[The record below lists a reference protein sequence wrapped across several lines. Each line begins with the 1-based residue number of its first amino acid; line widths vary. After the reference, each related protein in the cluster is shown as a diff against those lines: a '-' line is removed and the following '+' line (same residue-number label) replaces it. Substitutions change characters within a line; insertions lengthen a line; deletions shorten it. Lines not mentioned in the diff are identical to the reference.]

1 MSFRG
6 DDQRRYG
13 HVPPVQYAVPG
24 QQQQQQQPDQ
34 QAAGIGRR
42 ASFNTGDDS
51 AYYNRAHNQASYV
64 GPPAHGGQ
72 GDLFLS
78 SSVGGGHP
86 SVGRHASAIST
97 SALSGYQHQ
106 YREPTPLTPSQSAYN
121 PQNFVPSLNTG
132 FPRSQ
137 SAALPLHPHPTSRF
151 STPSVNSYDT
161 PLPPASSYTP
171 QAYNPAAYANTNA
184 VSQRQDSYHG
194 YAAHDYYG
202 NTSPTNPMS
211 SGHGQAP
218 AATYSSNFTYPL
230 RSPPVSPEHQQSF
243 PTSPSSFTDAYSQAT
258 STYDPSYY
266 SAGGHYSRHSTNCAA
281 PYPTGSSPVQSQA
294 PYPSTSHIPVGPNY
308 ASSSD
313 QYVHYTLPRPDSQ
326 TSPSTSPYMQPQ
338 ISPGILRHP
347 TNAPLPTRPMEDVP
361 EDSTLWDEHG
371 RPMSRRG
378 ADNERLMQDI
388 EAELGGV
395 DYRSQHRPPSS
406 NGQLSE
412 EHAQRLRG
420 YSCTSAYSHGSART
434 SPGRASSQSCY
445 QDDDDDDPEGTAGVL
460 AMRQAELDDQ
470 RFGGN
475 AFMFSGATTANA
487 QIESLSPP
495 AAEPEQDSGSEVG
508 GMDLGMLS
516 GGYAGSLAYRADV
529 PCPPR
534 SSSMQDGPRPLP
546 TPGYY
551 NSLIED
557 YADDAAFQNAEI
569 DYGGTGGLQAPE
581 AHRLSFD
588 EGREERVSLHSQHS
602 GVDSPSKDEYR
613 DLFYHPG
620 MSSRPLPALPPGQ
633 NSDSS
638 SMLSVQNSVRSH
650 HQPSR
655 SVNIDARSYQVEGPE
670 AYHQSGGQQ
679 ILYPERS
686 ISLGGHSYT
695 PPVQAPARSRTD
707 AAEDRK
713 KFHRQYQTMQHGPTF
728 SDYDSAPVT
737 ASSDVFDGITLPS
750 GRKKKF
756 VPSKLTA
763 GDFNKCKEPWALSGI
778 ELWIRTMGDAELDLR
793 QKTVEEALTNLFVFK
808 IPTMNVADA
817 EALSGDVVIRMLDHQ
832 VLLPDEEWVKFGRG
846 HISGVLWQ
854 LSGSGCYSPKVHE
867 VEISGRCYAHH
878 CTRTL
883 KKIDLEAFSEEVKGA
898 DTWNVFYKLN
908 KEDWESRPKKEVD
921 RQNILHEIVT
931 GEENYIKQL
940 DIFRTLY
947 RDDLQTRNPPIVPPD
962 RLGKLLVAVFGKLDT
977 VLRINK
983 DHLLAQLKYRQQEQ
997 GPWVVG
1003 FSDLFR
1009 EWIRKAKSDYIQYA
1023 SGYPRATYMVRNE
1036 AERNVLFRKF
1046 LEDKQRHKL
1055 SSKQDWTHFLITPLQ
1070 RLQRY
1075 ILLLQSVEHKMVGDS
1090 EEKTNLQK
1098 AIQEI
1103 QTVTHECD
1111 AKVAET
1117 NKRVQMAELHRML
1130 VPRGKFKLELHLDH
1144 MGRVLIMQGELQRMG
1159 SKGMRW
1165 VDSHVILF
1173 DHYLILSKA
1182 SKDGKG
1188 LKTYD
1193 VSREPIPMPLL
1204 FLESMNDEP
1213 VMKQKGLTAPL
1224 GRTTAAPSNTQSS
1237 KLPTNGGRPGLEHT
1251 QAGSPSTSMGIT
1263 VLSESSEGKIL
1274 YPFKVK
1280 HLGHELYTLY
1290 ASSAQDRLKWCT
1302 SIIEAKARHA
1312 KALFA
1317 QNAEPF
1323 RLRVLADAS
1332 FHYDANSVYARAAGA
1347 PLKETPLDR
1356 AIQDL
1361 ESTLGPAQ
1369 GISPVCRAQVNCAA
1383 GFSAF
1388 GKSAIAI
1395 GTDYGVYISD
1405 PANARGWTRSV
1416 QVNRVTQIAVLEEF
1430 SVCLVI
1436 ADKSLICYPLDVIA
1450 PVSEFAP
1457 PVHDNPRRAPQR
1469 LAKDVTYFATARM
1482 KDRLLVFYKRKEG
1495 LHTSFK
1501 VLEPIF
1507 HKATEKKSRVFGSR
1521 RLAAGSTETF
1531 RDFDEFY
1538 LPTECYSLSI
1548 FQTYV
1553 AVSTSK
1559 GVEMLTL
1566 DKKQPMSIPD
1576 LKAPANASIAGH
1588 IRDQKP
1594 LGMFRLNMNEFI
1606 LTYEACAVY
1615 VDKYGD
1621 VSRTLIMEYTG
1632 KHKKARGATMYGQ
1645 YLLLF
1650 NEDYVEVRNAEN
1662 GRLRQIIAGR
1672 DVRVIDYGIRGPTG
1686 GNTTQANQTTAYGH
1700 DGQPLSL
1707 GDMSKGTVKI
1717 AMSHPELPGR
1727 QVVLEMLLNDGHSE
1741 D

>member
-13 HVPPVQYAVPG
+13 HVPPVQYAVAG
-24 QQQQQQQPDQ
+24 QQQPDQ
-34 QAAGIGRR
+34 QAVGVGRR
-42 ASFNTGDDS
+42 PSFNTGDDS
-51 AYYNRAHNQASYV
+51 AYYNHVQNQAPYV
-64 GPPAHGGQ
+64 GPPAPGGE
-72 GDLFLS
+72 GDMFLPNP
-78 SSVGGGHP
+78 VGGGHAP
-86 SVGRHASAIST
+86 VGRHTSSI

-106 YREPTPLTPSQSAYN
+106 YRDPAPSTPSQSSYN
-121 PQNFVPSLNTG
+121 PQSFVPSPNNSFQRT
-132 FPRSQ
+132 Q
-137 SAALPLHPHPTSRF
+137 STVLPHHPHPTSRF
-151 STPSVNSYDT
+151 SAPSVNSYNA
-161 PLPPASSYTP
+161 PSPPASSYTP
-171 QAYNPAAYANTNA
+171 HAYNPAAYANTSA

-194 YAAHDYYG
+194 YAGHDHYG
-202 NTSPTNPMS
+202 NASSTTAMSP
-211 SGHGQAP
+211 GYGQPP
-218 AATYSSNFTYPL
+218 AGTYSSNFAHPM
-230 RSPPVSPEHQQSF
+230 RSPSLSPEYQQSF
-243 PTSPSSFTDAYSQAT
+243 PVSPSSFRGSYSQTT
-258 STYDPSYY
+258 STTYDPSHY
-266 SAGGHYSRHSTNCAA
+266 SPGGHYSGYSANGAA
-281 PYPTGSSPVQSQA
+281 PYPTAASSGQTQA

-308 ASSSD
+308 AESGD
-313 QYVHYTLPRPDSQ
+313 QSIYYGIQRPESQ
-326 TSPSTSPYMQPQ
+326 ASPSTSPYMQPQ
-338 ISPGILRHP
+338 KSPGLQRHP

-361 EDSTLWDEHG
+361 EESTLWDEHG
-371 RPMSRRG
+371 RPVSR
-378 ADNERLMQDI
+378 ADDNERLMQDI
-388 EAELGGV
+388 EAELGGA
-395 DYRSQHRPPSS
+395 DYHLQHRSPSFS
-406 NGQLSE
+406 GQLSE
-412 EHAQRLRG
+412 EQTRRLRG
-420 YSCTSAYSHGSART
+420 YSATSAHSTGSARAP
-434 SPGRASSQSCY
+434 PGRVSSQSY
-445 QDDDDDDPEGTAGVL
+445 YEDDEDDDDPEGTAGVL
-460 AMRQAELDDQ
+460 AMQQAELDDQ
-470 RFGGN
+470 RFSGN
-475 AFMFSGATTANA
+475 TFMFSGGTVANA
-487 QIESLSPP
+487 QTESLPPP
-495 AAEPEQDSGSEVG
+495 AAEPEQDSGNEFG
-508 GMDLGMLS
+508 GMDLSMLS
-516 GGYAGSLAYRADV
+516 GGYAGSLAYGADV
-529 PCPPR
+529 TSPPR
-534 SSSMQDGPRPLP
+534 SSSMQDGSRLLP

-551 NSLIED
+551 NSLLED
-557 YADDAAFQNAEI
+557 YEDDAPFHNAEM

-581 AHRLSFD
+581 AHRLSFE

-602 GVDSPSKDEYR
+602 GVDSPSRDEYR

-620 MSSRPLPALPPGQ
+620 LSNRPLPALPPG
-633 NSDSS
+633 NSSDSS
-638 SMLSVQNSVRSH
+638 SMLSVHNSVRSQ
-650 HQPSR
+650 HQQSH
-655 SVNIDARSYQVEGPE
+655 SLNVDARYYQAEGPE
-670 AYHQSGGQQ
+670 AYRQSGGQQ

-707 AAEDRK
+707 AAEDRRK
-713 KFHRQYQTMQHGPTF
+713 LHRQHQSTNHGPTF
-728 SDYDSAPVT
+728 SDYDSAPA

-756 VPSKLTA
+756 IPSKLAA
-763 GDFNKCKEPWALSGI
+763 GDFNRCKEPWALSGI
-778 ELWIRTMGDAELDLR
+778 EMWIRTMGDGELDLR
-793 QKTVEEALTNLFVFK
+793 EKTIEEALTNLFVFK

-817 EALSGDVVIRMLDHQ
+817 EALSSDIVIRMLDHQ

-883 KKIDLEAFSEEVKGA
+883 KKIDLEAFSDNVKGA
-898 DTWNVFYKLN
+898 DTWNVFYKLK
-908 KEDWESRPKKEVD
+908 KEDWESKPKKEVD

-947 RDDLQTRNPPIVPPD
+947 RDDLQTRNPPIVAPD
-962 RLGKLLVAVFGKLDT
+962 KLGKLLVAVFGKLDT
-977 VLRINK
+977 VLSINK

-997 GPWVVG
+997 GPWIVG

-1036 AERNVLFRKF
+1036 AERNDLFKKF

-1055 SSKQDWTHFLITPLQ
+1055 SSKQDWTHFLIFPLQ

-1130 VPRGKFKLELHLDH
+1130 VPRGAFKKLELHLDH

-1224 GRTTAAPSNTQSS
+1224 GRTTAAPSNTQFN
-1237 KLPTNGGRPGLEHT
+1237 KLPANGGRPGMEH
-1251 QAGSPSTSMGIT
+1251 APSGSSSTSITTT
-1263 VLSESSEGKIL
+1263 VLNESEGKIL
-1274 YPFKVK
+1274 YPFKIK

-1332 FHYDANSVYARAAGA
+1332 FHYDANSVYARAAGT

-1356 AIQDL
+1356 AIKDL

-1369 GISPVCRAQVNCAA
+1369 GISPVCRAQVNCAT

-1521 RLAAGSTETF
+1521 RSALGSTDTF

-1576 LKAPANASIAGH
+1576 LKAPANASIASH

-1672 DVRVIDYGIRGPTG
+1672 DVRVIDYGVRGPTG
-1686 GNTTQANQTTAYGH
+1686 GNTAQSHQTYGH
-1700 DGQPLSL
+1700 NGQPLSL

-1727 QVVLEMLLNDGHSE
+1727 QVILEMLLNDGHSE